1 MVSHGSSFGFVKLV
15 GRRYARSKELIE
27 VNPWIRTGV
36 GQEAT
41 DHGSAGENGG
51 Q

>member
-15 GRRYARSKELIE
+15 GWRYARSKELILDQDE
-27 VNPWIRTGV
+27 WV

-41 DHGSAGENGG
+41 DFEGAS
-51 Q
+51 